1 MEAYPDHYTEHNL
14 PLVVLS
20 GLGEQENV
28 TSPGAILPHQESG
41 TKIQFASPECS
52 GERAD
57 SLRQQLLQLDGSN
70 LPWNASLLPAP
81 SGLLGYKMKAIGRAY
96 TLPARKAA
104 PAPQSPSTEGVP
116 SLVKTEL
123 HSPLSPLS
131 PGSPLFPDG
140 VFTPLWLA
148 KHQGQVPALLL
159 AFFSISAYDSQDK
172 DEKLKADINAV
183 RAALSRSGFKTRF
196 AVVLLSDQSI
206 LQAPELEERLSSV
219 RRLTSLDS
227 KTGLFFMPP
236 MSSQGEI
243 ATFVHSLMTTLQPL
257 CIEHYRELTKHARR
271 KKAKGSPAPTVTL
284 PIGGGQSLSTPG
296 WNVRYEVKQ
305 GVFAEFRQEMEVA
318 ERHYSASIHELF
330 SSEGIFEATANW
342 SPSWEEARLLCD
354 CLALRVLRCQ
364 LWVSSTTGAVQSWVN
379 YKARMK
385 DLVDRRGKGSATYGW
400 DAWESRWSEIM
411 AQLIQR
417 ADLPSLQKSALKA
430 LGESVEL
437 APQQIYAL
445 PEKTF
450 AAAERLPPFHSLHHP
465 GYWHK
470 LAVQGSRARRK
481 KALAIPEEDQ
491 VPPGQSP
498 ASTVANRSRNYDS
511 YLVPAPH
518 QEFALSK
525 SASNGALVGATTKL
539 GRKAVEHFQE
549 RGQTR
554 ASELIEL
561 ELAQDLVDVGRHENA
576 IQILTPI
583 LERTSWRDEDW
594 HDIFAELLLLLRHCA
609 HRLAIGAV
617 TVATTYELL
626 GIRSL
631 PMSTTIDLHRCL
643 EDLNLVISDDT
654 QPVSLKFKDKQR
666 LSPVA
671 LSFAFADRET
681 HVGEALECQLTVAA
695 CACQNSQPLTLSTIT
710 LAIGSKKTV
719 EVAHESDSSNASPD
733 LIDLGDVSEHSDGSF
748 RTKADLEFHPG
759 QSRAFS
765 FHVTFREAETLQLGQ
780 ASISIN
786 SEKFNIEHT
795 FAGEALLR
803 SDAILIR
810 TSSGSLNKRF
820 LPHPETDSVTVLP
833 KPPKVKVLVH
843 GLRQEYYTDELVR
856 LSVELVNAEV
866 EAVEGNVSAKSEAG
880 EQEALSLQWKEQDV
894 ATETDGFSWPS
905 PSTSASHTLSQLE
918 SGSSQTMVLLV
929 KAPTD
934 ATKTTI
940 AIDAEYALTTEESTP
955 LRKTL
960 TLELHFIV
968 PLDAT
973 FNFGPLLYREAWP
986 SYFDPKASSTK
997 DQPGGIPQLWRL
1009 SSTVRSLAAEAVLL
1023 HKITTVVDDV
1033 LGGSIADV
1041 LTTKPMEKQSL
1052 EPRQTE
1058 PFSFELLT
1066 QKHSL
1071 DDRRPT
1077 TVEATLAIVWSR
1089 DENSEH
1095 TTTHIP
1101 IPRLTLPVMEP
1112 RVLCT
1117 LAETHPTDGCDAII
1131 QYHIENPS
1139 THFLT
1144 FAVTMEATEDF
1155 AFSGPKYRTL
1165 SLAPLSRHKV
1175 DFQLALQDLD
1185 DSQASDK
1192 EEGHWIW
1199 PSLQVVDS
1207 YYQKTLRVHPGG
1219 AGVKADDQ
1227 QNIGVLVKAA

>member
-14 PLVVLS
+14 PLVLLS
-20 GLGEQENV
+20 GLGEQQND
-28 TSPGAILPHQESG
+28 TSPGAIIPRQESG
-41 TKIQFASPECS
+41 TNIQIASPECS

-57 SLRQQLLQLDGSN
+57 SLRQQLLRLDGSN

-148 KHQGQVPALLL
+148 KHQDQVPALLL
-159 AFFSISAYDSQDK
+159 AFFSISVYDSQDH
-172 DEKLKADINAV
+172 DEKLKTDINAV
-183 RAALSRSGFKTRF
+183 RAVLSRSGFKTRF

-206 LQAPELEERLSSV
+206 LQAPQLEERLSSI

-257 CIEHYRELTKHARR
+257 CVEYYRELTKHARR
-271 KKAKGSPAPTVTL
+271 KKTKGSPAPSVTL

-305 GVFAEFRQEMEVA
+305 GVFAEFRQEMDVA
-318 ERHYSASIHELF
+318 DRHYSASIHELF
-330 SSEGIFEATANW
+330 SSEGIFEATASW
-342 SPSWEEARLLCD
+342 SPRWDEARLLCD
-354 CLALRVLRCQ
+354 CLALRVLKCQ

-385 DLVDRRGKGSATYGW
+385 DLVDRRGKGSTTYGW

-417 ADLPSLQKSALKA
+417 ADLPSLQKSVPIAS
-430 LGESVEL
+430 GESIEL

-450 AAAERLPPFHSLHHP
+450 ATAERLPPFHSLHHP

-470 LAVQGSRARRK
+470 LGIEGSRARRK
-481 KALAIPEEDQ
+481 KALAIPEDDQ
-491 VPPGQSP
+491 VPPEQSP

-525 SASNGALVGATTKL
+525 GASNGGHVGATMKL
-539 GRKAVEHFQE
+539 SRKAVEHFQE

-554 ASELIEL
+554 ASELVQL

-576 IQILTPI
+576 MQILTPI
-583 LERTSWRDEDW
+583 LQRTSWRDEDW
-594 HDIFAELLLLLRHCA
+594 HDIFTELLLLLRHCA
-609 HRLAIGAV
+609 HRLAVPAV

-626 GIRSL
+626 SIRSL
-631 PMSTTIDLHRCL
+631 QTSTILDLNRCL

-654 QPVSLKFKDKQR
+654 QPVSLTFRDKQR
-666 LSPVA
+666 LCPVA
-671 LSFAFADRET
+671 LSFAFAEKET
-681 HVGEALECQLTVAA
+681 HVGEALGCQLTVAS

-710 LAIGSKKTV
+710 LAIGSTKTA
-719 EVAHESDSSNASPD
+719 EVIDDPDPGDASPD
-733 LIDLGDVSEHSDGSF
+733 SIDLTDVSEHSDGSF
-748 RTKADLEFHPG
+748 RAKADLTFNPG
-759 QSRAFS
+759 QSRAFT
-765 FHVTFREAETLQLGQ
+765 FHLTFREAETLQLGH
-780 ASISIN
+780 ASITIN
-786 SEKFNIEHT
+786 SAKFNIEHT

-803 SDAILIR
+803 SDAILVR

-833 KPPKVKVLVH
+833 KPPKVKVHVH
-843 GLRQEYYTDELVR
+843 GLRQEYYTGELLR
-856 LSVELVNAEV
+856 LSVELVNEET
-866 EAVEGNVSAKSEAG
+866 EAVDGNVSAKPEAG
-880 EQEALSLQWKEQDV
+880 EEAALSLQWEEQDV
-894 ATETDGFSWPS
+894 VTETDDFSWPS
-905 PSTSASHTLSQLE
+905 PGTSASQTISQLE
-918 SGSSQTMVLLV
+918 SGSSQTMALLI

-934 ATKTTI
+934 AAKTTI
-940 AIDAEYALTTEESTP
+940 AIDADYALTTEKSTP

-960 TLELHFIV
+960 TLDLNFIM

-986 SYFDPKASSTK
+986 SYFDPKASNTE
-997 DQPGGIPQLWRL
+997 DQPGGILQLWRL
-1009 SSTVRSLAAEAVLL
+1009 SSTVRSLAAETILL
-1023 HKITTVVDDV
+1023 HKITPVVDDV
-1033 LGGSIADV
+1033 LGDSTANV
-1041 LTTKPMEKQSL
+1041 LTTEPMEKQSL
-1052 EPRQTE
+1052 EPRQAE
-1058 PFSFELLT
+1058 RFSFELLT

-1077 TVEATLAIVWSR
+1077 TVDATLAITWSR

-1095 TTTHIP
+1095 ITTDIP

-1117 LAETHPTDGCDAII
+1117 LAETQPTDGCDATI

-1165 SLAPLSRHKV
+1165 SLAPLSRHQV
-1175 DFQLALQDLD
+1175 SYQIALQDLD
-1185 DSQASDK
+1185 DSQASGK
-1192 EEGHWIW
+1192 GEGHWIW

-1227 QNIGVLVKAA
+1227 QNIGVFIKAV